1 MVTTLVQTD
10 LLPTDLQTVEE
21 FDNWQRQHV
30 SEGIFEFIDGKII
43 HKESIKQD
51 EAFIA
56 NFLLRLFMQTAAFRN
71 GDMLLPELDSYVS
84 ETRKR
89 VPDLTYFTSEEIQ
102 QMRQRIRIKSKF
114 TIEILSDSETFED
127 VIEKVQDYFDAGGL
141 LVWYIVPKQQ
151 KIYVYTNPDE
161 SKAYKGNEVISA
173 NPILPDFQFEVS
185 NMFS

>member
-21 FDNWQRQHV
+21 FENWQRQYV
-30 SEGIFEFIDGKII
+30 SEGSYEFIDGKII
-43 HKESIKQD
+43 HKESMKQD
-51 EAFIA
+51 EIFIA
-56 NFLLRLFMQTAAFRN
+56 AFLQRIFTKTVVYQR
-71 GDMLLPELDSYVS
+71 GDVLMPESDSYVS

-89 VPDLTYFTSEEIQ
+89 VPDLTYFTAEEIQ
-102 QMRQRIRIKSKF
+102 QMRQRIRVKSKF
-114 TIEILSDSETFED
+114 AIEILPDSESFED

-151 KIYVYTNPDE
+151 KLYVYTNPDE
-161 SKAYKGNEVISA
+161 SKAYKGNEMISA
-173 NPILPDFQFEVS
+173 APVIADFQFEVS

>member
-1 MVTTLVQTD
+1 MVATLVQTE

-43 HKESIKQD
+43 HKEAMKQD

-56 NFLLRLFMQTAAFRN
+56 NFLLRLFIQTHAFKN
-71 GDMLLPELDSYVS
+71 GDMLLPESDSYVS

-89 VPDLTYFTSEEIQ
+89 VPDLTYFTAEEIQ
-102 QMRQRIRIKSKF
+102 LMRQKVRVKSKF
-114 TIEILSDSETFED
+114 AIEILSDSETFED
-127 VIEKVQDYFDAGGL
+127 VLEKVQDYFDAGGL

-161 SKAYKGNEVISA
+161 SKGYKGNEVISA
-173 NPILPDFQFEVS
+173 APLLPDFQFEVS